1 MTRYPKTRLILE
13 RDNPIQDEVGK
24 LVTSFNPRGGGASAT
39 LAFESIFTPLP
50 IPVHYRLITD
60 TRTYFLLLQ
69 LCHSTA
75 ARQLSLSI
83 SRHNDSDINPS
94 SVLII
99 FDILRHARNFFR
111 KLQLRKT
118 WNNIHDGLN
127 NRYVYVFFWAKIDS
141 QWILH
146 LGAE

>member
-13 RDNPIQDEVGK
+13 RDNPIQNEVGK

-39 LAFESIFTPLP
+39 LAFESIFTPLS

-69 LCHSTA
+69 LCHFA
-75 ARQLSLSI
+75 AAQQLSLSI
-83 SRHNDSDINPS
+83 SRHNVIVTLIDP
-94 SVLII
+94 VLII
-99 FDILRHARNFFR
+99 FDILRHARDFFR
-111 KLQLRKT
+111 KLQLRKK
-118 WNNIHDGLN
+118 WNNIHDELN
-127 NRYVYVFFWAKIDS
+127 NHYVFFWAKIHS
-141 QWILH
+141 QWTLH